1 MADKTQFEIRL
12 ELLQM
17 SREYFSEVHNNN
29 LEFATRTLEKS
40 LEINQ
45 AIIDQ
50 WQKLIFTPYGSSQM
64 ARVTATLFSLF
75 NKSNDTE
82 N

>member
-1 MADKTQFEIRL
+1 MADKSQFEIRL

-29 LEFATRTLEKS
+29 LEFANRAFEKS

-45 AIIDQ
+45 ALIEQ
-50 WQKLIFTPYGSSQM
+50 WQKIIFTPYGSSEM
-64 ARVTATLFSLF
+64 AKITTTLFSLF
-75 NKSNDTE
+75 NRTDD
-82 N
+82 